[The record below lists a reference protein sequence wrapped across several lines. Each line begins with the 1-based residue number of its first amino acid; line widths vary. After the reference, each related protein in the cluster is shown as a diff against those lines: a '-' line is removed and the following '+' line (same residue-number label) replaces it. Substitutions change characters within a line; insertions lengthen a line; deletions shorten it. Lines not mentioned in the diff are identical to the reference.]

1 MLDKGFP
8 QQRYNLAAMTADARV
23 ATSVEVTV
31 VSDYVC
37 PWCFIGLTRIEQLE
51 RDYDVQVEWAPYEL
65 RPDTP
70 PGGIAFERLK
80 GRPPYTDDYL
90 LNLTVLADQAGI
102 AMAERK
108 VVPNS
113 LPALKAAEWA
123 RETGAFLQLHRAMF
137 RAYFEEGR
145 DIGDLEVLREIAA
158 GLGLDA
164 ADMLDSIVSG
174 RFDARLEEKLEWS
187 RVAGQGGVPRFI
199 FKATYE
205 DGSVKRAGFAGAQD
219 YEVFQQLM
227 RRLGAGMKS

>member
-1 MLDKGFP
+1 MSTG
-8 QQRYNLAAMTADARV
+8 AGV

-51 RDYDVQVEWAPYEL
+51 RDYDIEVEWAPYEL
-65 RPDTP
+65 RPNTP
-70 PGGIAFERLK
+70 SQGIPFERLK

-102 AMAERK
+102 AMADRK
-108 VVPNS
+108 LVPNS
-113 LPALKAAEWA
+113 MPSLKAAEWA
-123 RETGAFLQLHRAMF
+123 RDAGAFPGFHRAMF
-137 RAYFEEGR
+137 RAYFEDGR

-164 ADMLDSIVSG
+164 DDMLDSIVNG
-174 RFDARLEEKLEWS
+174 RFDERLEEKLEWS

-219 YEVFQQLM
+219 YEVFQQFM
-227 RRLGAGMKS
+227 RRLGARRRV

>member
-1 MLDKGFP
+1 MSTG
-8 QQRYNLAAMTADARV
+8 AGV

-51 RDYDVQVEWAPYEL
+51 RDYDIEVEWAPYEL
-65 RPDTP
+65 RPNTP
-70 PGGIAFERLK
+70 PNGIPFERLK
-80 GRPPYTDDYL
+80 GRPPYTDEYL

-102 AMAERK
+102 AMTDRK
-108 VVPNS
+108 QVPNS
-113 LPALKAAEWA
+113 MPSLKAAEWA
-123 RETGAFLQLHRAMF
+123 RDAGAFPGLHRAMF
-137 RAYFEEGR
+137 RAYFEDGR

-164 ADMLDSIVSG
+164 DDMLDSIVNG
-174 RFDARLEEKLEWS
+174 RFDERLGEKLEWS

-219 YEVFQQLM
+219 YEVFQQFM
-227 RRLGAGMKS
+227 RRLGARRRV